1 MKKEQ
6 QQLLKF
12 LYKQYDNMKESKKF
26 LKTFIK
32 NTIED
37 ILQSDNIENSELLN
51 KIYNEYIFS
60 SRESNDIEEK
70 IFKMYANGRSIDEI
84 EEYLNI
90 IYGSN
95 KSRIIID
102 EMIYKII
109 ELQSRSLNSM
119 YPKVFFDYDSQNSR

>member
-6 QQLLKF
+6 QQLLRF